1 MRHATGL
8 GVQVHLRAE
17 ATTIRA
23 RQFPRDGGLSGFGV
37 LEIENG
43 ATSVEF
49 FADNKARLDEI
60 FLQAVAALDE
70 VRPGADTSGVVGA
83 DGTVVRDAS
92 GSVKA

>member
-1 MRHATGL
+1 MRRATGL
-8 GVQVHLRAE
+8 GVQVHLRDE

-23 RQFPRDGGLSGFGV
+23 RQFPHSGLSGFAV

-49 FADNKARLDEI
+49 FADNKARLVEI

-83 DGTVVRDAS
+83 EGTVVRDAS